1 MNRDIIEIIK
11 KLLAVLTVVILIG
24 AIGHYVSV
32 VAFNSK
38 EHKVDGAD
46 KNHKSYMEIAERGD
60 STSKWVKRDFDLDGE
75 TVDLNAQTFDGTFYN
90 NASHDI
96 TSWKMRIKIN
106 GNCFI
111 NNTWCGTVEIHQH
124 NGRANEKVQ
133 TLDLRDYD
141 LKEVKLDYLY
151 DGDLLIPLEAGD
163 YIDYKPSEKDDE
175 VPVTAGTE
183 LTMGMIFYYI
193 DDIDLN
199 DYSVTFNYHKNFGEG
214 KGFYA
219 VLVLSLLWLMLL
231 TGLTTASI
239 SYMKAW
245 KNVELRRSGISYMAG
260 IYDDIFII
268 DIDDDEITELKSED
282 DATQNMTKL
291 TRTDHANAQ
300 LEDMFLADTEDTYI
314 DLLHE
319 FLDLKTIG
327 KRLDKDSI
335 ACEYLSKT
343 HGWCEARFIAMDRV
357 EGEPLRKAIFTNKI
371 INEEKLETDRI
382 EKSLRKDDA
391 VNVIV
396 PEERAYDFAGM
407 VNSIVSEAAGAA
419 SEAGA
424 EVTTDLSPKIPAEV
438 IGCRDIISRAV
449 RYGLLKAIEY
459 SHDGSVKLSV
469 FCNPKGDKAHL
480 LVSVKGSSG
489 AGEDKAAEFD
499 LVDGLLKL
507 AGSGLEIIDEDGS
520 REIYFE
526 LDQSIAED
534 KKAEV

>member
-11 KLLAVLTVVILIG
+11 KLLAVLTVIILIG

-32 VAFNSK
+32 VAFNSE
-38 EHKVDGAD
+38 EHKVEGAD
-46 KNHKSYMEIAERGD
+46 NSHKSYMEIAERGD
-60 STSKWVKRDFDLDGE
+60 STSKWVKRDFDLNGQ

-96 TSWKMRIKIN
+96 SSWKMRININ
-106 GNCFI
+106 GDCFI

-124 NGRANEKVQ
+124 NGKADEKVQ
-133 TLDLRDYD
+133 TLDLRNYD

-193 DDIDLN
+193 DDIDLS

-214 KGFYA
+214 RGFYA
-219 VLVLSLLWLMLL
+219 VLILALLWLMML
-231 TGLTTASI
+231 TGLITADFS
-239 SYMKAW
+239 SKRAW
-245 KNVELRRSGISYMAG
+245 KNAELRRSGISYMAG

-282 DATQNMTKL
+282 TSSQKLTKL
-291 TRTDHANAQ
+291 TRIDHANAQ
-300 LEDMFLADTEDTYI
+300 LEDMFLADADDSYI
-314 DLLHE
+314 ELMHE
-319 FLDLKTIG
+319 FLDLRTLG

-343 HGWCEARFIAMDRV
+343 HGWCEARFIAMERV

-371 INEEKLETDRI
+371 INDEKIEMDRI
-382 EKSLRKDDA
+382 EESLKKNTA

-396 PEERAYDFAGM
+396 PEESPYDFAGM
-407 VNSIVSEAAGAA
+407 VNSIVSDAAGAA
-419 SEAGA
+419 SEAGV

-438 IGCRDIISRAV
+438 IGCSDIISRAV

-459 SHDGSVKLSV
+459 SHDGTVKLSV
-469 FCNPKGDKAHL
+469 FCNPKGEKAHL

-507 AGSGLEIIDEDGS
+507 AGSGLDVIDEDGS

-534 KKAEV
+534 GKAEV